1 MLLTGGDDYNPG
13 PYSVTFPSGVTIAS
27 FDISITDDNI
37 FEGSED
43 VKIEIVNASL
53 SNGILVSD
61 PDQATITIVDDDGK
75 TDFVICNIY
84 NRSPRAE
91 EICH

>member
-1 MLLTGGDDYNPG
+1 MLLTGGVDYTPG

-27 FDISITDDNI
+27 FDISITNDSI
-37 FEGSED
+37 FEGNED

-53 SNGILVSD
+53 SNRILVSD

-75 TDFVICNIY
+75 TDL
-84 NRSPRAE
+84 
-91 EICH
+91 

>member
-1 MLLTGGDDYNPG
+1 MLFTGGVDYSPG

-37 FEGSED
+37 FEGNED
-43 VKIEIVNASL
+43 VKIEIVKASL
-53 SNGILVSD
+53 SNRILVSD

-75 TDFVICNIY
+75 TDFVICNVY
-84 NRSPRAE
+84 NWSPRAE